1 MNMSKYKIED
11 VFLAMRSIML
21 QLEEQ
26 MIQENNKIEYPKTIV
41 VKGFAKDKPK
51 GVKKKRKR

>member
-1 MNMSKYKIED
+1 MSKYKIED

-26 MIQENNKIEYPKTIV
+26 MIAENKQIEYPKTIV
-41 VKGFAKDKPK
+41 VKGFAQEKTQK
-51 GVKKKRKR
+51 VKKKRKR